1 MDSRKIAE
9 QIDLLKNEVQR
20 HTSSY
25 LFDADMT
32 SVIDAQLNGHIK
44 AIQTYCKLNNLTF
57 FADSINA
64 FFPVDRTAIEFFSL
78 WDNVKA
84 DIIEHSEA
92 LQGSER
98 QRMISKISCE
108 LQATMTRD
116 QIDVYLGGFSV
127 PVSDAN
133 YTVNSKR
140 VYVENTLK
148 DVDGITIMSI
158 AKDLQLLFADVVET
172 EITEK
177 LSSEFV
183 GQQVEK
189 CKQKMN
195 SSDYDGAITNARTL
209 IEEILL
215 SIEERL
221 DGTRQP
227 YDGNLMALYKRVSKQ
242 INLYPDDGK
251 TGNSFNEIL
260 RGFISIINGFAG
272 ISNNIADRHATAKHP
287 RKHHAKIAVNSAM
300 IIADFLLDSF
310 EYQCNKTKGRT

>member
-1 MDSRKIAE
+1 
-9 QIDLLKNEVQR
+9 
-20 HTSSY
+20 
-25 LFDADMT
+25 
-32 SVIDAQLNGHIK
+32 
-44 AIQTYCKLNNLTF
+44 
-57 FADSINA
+57 
-64 FFPVDRTAIEFFSL
+64 
-78 WDNVKA
+78 
-84 DIIEHSEA
+84 
-92 LQGSER
+92 
-98 QRMISKISCE
+98 MISNIAYE

-116 QIDVYLGGFSV
+116 GIDAYLGGFSV
-127 PVSDAN
+127 PISNEN

-148 DVDGITIMSI
+148 DVDGITIMNI

-183 GQQVEK
+183 GQQITK

-221 DGTRQP
+221 DGARQP
-227 YDGNLMALYKRVSKQ
+227 YDGNLMGLYKRVSKQ
-242 INLYPDDGK
+242 IHLYPDDSK

-272 ISNNIADRHATAKHP
+272 ISNSIADRHATVKHP
-287 RKHHAKIAVNSAM
+287 RKHHAKISVNSAM
-300 IIADFLLDSF
+300 ILSDFLLDSF
-310 EYQCNKTKGRT
+310 EYQQSKIKNRT

>member
-1 MDSRKIAE
+1 MDSRRIAE
-9 QIDLLKNEVQR
+9 QIDILENEVQR

-25 LFDADMT
+25 MLDADMT

-44 AIQTYCKLNNLTF
+44 AIQTYCKLNNLTS

-64 FFPVDRTAIEFFSL
+64 FFPVDRTAIEFFCL
-78 WDNVKA
+78 WDSIKA

-92 LQGSER
+92 LQGRER
-98 QRMISKISCE
+98 QRMISNIAYE
-108 LQATMTRD
+108 LQATMTRNG
-116 QIDVYLGGFSV
+116 IDAYLGGFSV
-127 PVSDAN
+127 PISDEN

-148 DVDGITIMSI
+148 DVDGITIMNI

-183 GQQVEK
+183 GQQIAK

-221 DGTRQP
+221 EGTRQP

-242 INLYPDDGK
+242 IHLYPDDSK

-272 ISNNIADRHATAKHP
+272 ISNSIADRHATVKHP

-310 EYQCNKTKGRT
+310 EYQQSKIKNRT

>member
-1 MDSRKIAE
+1 MDSRRIAE
-9 QIDLLKNEVQR
+9 QIDILENEVQR

-25 LFDADMT
+25 LLDAEMT

-44 AIQTYCKLNNLTF
+44 AIQTYCKLNNLTS

-64 FFPVDRTAIEFFSL
+64 FFPVDRTAIEFFCL
-78 WDNVKA
+78 WDSIKA

-92 LQGSER
+92 LQGRER
-98 QRMISKISCE
+98 QRMISNIAYE

-116 QIDVYLGGFSV
+116 GIDAYLGGFSV
-127 PVSDAN
+127 PISDEN

-148 DVDGITIMSI
+148 DVDGITIMNI

-183 GQQVEK
+183 GQQIAK

-221 DGTRQP
+221 EGARQP

-242 INLYPDDGK
+242 IHLYPDDSK

-272 ISNNIADRHATAKHP
+272 ISNSIADRHATAKHP

-310 EYQCNKTKGRT
+310 EYQQSKIKNRT

>member
-1 MDSRKIAE
+1 MDSRRIAK
-9 QIDLLKNEVQR
+9 QIDILENEVQC
-20 HTSSY
+20 HTNSY
-25 LFDADMT
+25 MLDADMT

-44 AIQTYCKLNNLTF
+44 AIQTYCKLNNLTS

-64 FFPVDRTAIEFFSL
+64 FFPVDGNAIEFFCL
-78 WDNVKA
+78 WDSIKA

-92 LQGSER
+92 LQGRER
-98 QRMISKISCE
+98 QRMISNIAYE

-116 QIDVYLGGFSV
+116 GIDAYLSGFSV
-127 PVSDAN
+127 PISDKN

-148 DVDGITIMSI
+148 DVDGITIMNI

-183 GQQVEK
+183 GQQIAK

-195 SSDYDGAITNARTL
+195 TSDYDGAITNARTL

-221 DGTRQP
+221 EGTRQP

-242 INLYPDDGK
+242 LHLYPDDSK

-272 ISNNIADRHATAKHP
+272 ISNSIADRHATAKHP

-300 IIADFLLDSF
+300 IIADFLLDSL
-310 EYQCNKTKGRT
+310 EYQQSKIKNRT

>member
-1 MDSRKIAE
+1 MDSRRIAE
-9 QIDLLKNEVQR
+9 QIDLLKNEAQR

-25 LFDADMT
+25 LLDAEMT

-44 AIQTYCKLNNLTF
+44 AIQTYCKLNNLTS

-64 FFPVDRTAIEFFSL
+64 SFPVDRTAIEFFCL
-78 WDNVKA
+78 WDSIKA
-84 DIIEHSEA
+84 DIIEHAET
-92 LQGSER
+92 LQGRER

-116 QIDVYLGGFSV
+116 QIDAYLGGFSV
-127 PVSDAN
+127 SISDEN

-148 DVDGITIMSI
+148 DVDGITIMNI

-183 GQQVEK
+183 GQQIAK

-195 SSDYDGAITNARTL
+195 ASDYDGAITNARTL

-221 DGTRQP
+221 EGTRQP

-242 INLYPDDGK
+242 IHLYPDDSK
-251 TGNSFNEIL
+251 TDNSFNEIL
-260 RGFISIINGFAG
+260 RGFISMINGFAG
-272 ISNNIADRHATAKHP
+272 ISNSIADRHATAKHP

-300 IIADFLLDSF
+300 IIADFLLDSL
-310 EYQCNKTKGRT
+310 EYQQSKIKNRT